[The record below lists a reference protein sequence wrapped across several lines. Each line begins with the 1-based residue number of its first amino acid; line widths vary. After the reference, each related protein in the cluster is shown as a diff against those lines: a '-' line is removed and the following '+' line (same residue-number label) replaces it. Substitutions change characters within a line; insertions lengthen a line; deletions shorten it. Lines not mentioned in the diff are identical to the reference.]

1 MGHILGI
8 VAASFGG
15 GIVGSVF
22 ALVIGYDPIT
32 HPAGLALVVI
42 GQSAASFGVVVAV
55 SRKAGSGDLRRDFG
69 LVIRPRDATGILWG
83 FGLQIGA
90 ALLVAPLI
98 RALTGDSETQQQV
111 VELTEV
117 TTDVGGRVLLVVLIV
132 AIAPFIEE
140 LIFRGAVLSWLTR
153 HFSVRWAVVLS
164 AAAFAGI
171 HLSDP
176 DAWPAVPSL
185 FVIGLVLGWAAQR
198 RKSLSLPIF
207 LHAGVNLLGVM
218 LLMFGEDLF
227 DIDGTS
233 NQVESLMAVI
243 GIG

>member
-1 MGHILGI
+1 M
-8 VAASFGG
+8 
-15 GIVGSVF
+15 
-22 ALVIGYDPIT
+22 
-32 HPAGLALVVI
+32 
-42 GQSAASFGVVVAV
+42 
-55 SRKAGSGDLRRDFG
+55 
-69 LVIRPRDATGILWG
+69 
-83 FGLQIGA
+83 
-90 ALLVAPLI
+90 
-98 RALTGDSETQQQV
+98 
-111 VELTEV
+111 
-117 TTDVGGRVLLVVLIV
+117 
-132 AIAPFIEE
+132 
-140 LIFRGAVLSWLTR
+140 
-153 HFSVRWAVVLS
+153 LS

-185 FVIGLVLGWAAQR
+185 FVIRLVLGWAAQR